1 MSVEEGVGTKGLF
14 ANCARGVVGD
24 ITSVGV
30 ISRGV
35 ESDDIALGEDDEEL
49 DVDVVELDP
58 DRDLGG
64 HIVLKYISTS
74 SSDIR
79 SNRISTTAA
88 SSLLNESILD
98 RVSLRRLAP
107 GPASNRSIR
116 ELAWVPV
123 AIPSRSSVPAIPV
136 EDIVAG
142 CRRVRVVSR
151 SKYPSAVSPVV
162 GLWVWNDDARLDSV
176 RREREGDN
184 G

>member
-35 ESDDIALGEDDEEL
+35 ESDDILGEDDDEL

-64 HIVLKYISTS
+64 HIVLRYISTS

-107 GPASNRSIR
+107 DTLSNRP
-116 ELAWVPV
+116 WVPV

-136 EDIVAG
+136 EDIVAA

-162 GLWVWNDDARLDSV
+162 GLWV
-176 RREREGDN
+176 
-184 G
+184 

>member
-1 MSVEEGVGTKGLF
+1 LSLEEGVGTKGLF

-35 ESDDIALGEDDEEL
+35 ESDDILGGDDDEL
-49 DVDVVELDP
+49 DVDVDVVELDP

-64 HIVLKYISTS
+64 HIVLRYISTS
-74 SSDIR
+74 SSDIK

-107 GPASNRSIR
+107 NTLSNRSIR

-123 AIPSRSSVPAIPV
+123 AIPSRSSVPAIP
-136 EDIVAG
+136 EDIVAA

>member
-1 MSVEEGVGTKGLF
+1 
-14 ANCARGVVGD
+14 VVGD

-35 ESDDIALGEDDEEL
+35 ESDDIALGEDDDEL
-49 DVDVVELDP
+49 DVDVVEFDP

-64 HIVLKYISTS
+64 HIVLRYISTS
-74 SSDIR
+74 PSDIR

-107 GPASNRSIR
+107 STLSNRSIR

-123 AIPSRSSVPAIPV
+123 AIPSRSSVPATP
-136 EDIVAG
+136 EDIVAA
-142 CRRVRVVSR
+142 CRRVRAVSR

-162 GLWVWNDDARLDSV
+162 GLWMWNDDARLDSV